1 MRVGIKPDSKVIA
14 RGNTKIYNDKNQ
26 EIGKVTSGTFGPSV
40 EHPIAMGYVDNSYS
54 TVNTKIFLEVRG
66 KKFLQIF
73 VTYRFI
79 KKITL
84 KGKLM
89 SEVKYSKEHEWIK
102 LDGDEAT
109 IGITK
114 HATEMLGDIVFA
126 ELPEKGSNVDKDG
139 TAGVVES
146 TKAASDVYTPVSGE
160 VIDTN
165 QMIVDDPSKINE
177 DPEESAWF
185 FKLKI
190 KDKSEM
196 DSLMSKEEYEK
207 FAKES
212 SA

>member
-1 MRVGIKPDSKVIA
+1 
-14 RGNTKIYNDKNQ
+14 
-26 EIGKVTSGTFGPSV
+26 
-40 EHPIAMGYVDNSYS
+40 
-54 TVNTKIFLEVRG
+54 
-66 KKFLQIF
+66 
-73 VTYRFI
+73 
-79 KKITL
+79 
-84 KGKLM
+84 M

-102 LDGDEAT
+102 LDGEEAT

-139 TAGVVES
+139 AAGVVES

-165 QMIVDDPSKINE
+165 QIIVDDPSKINE

-207 FAKES
+207 FAKET

>member
-1 MRVGIKPDSKVIA
+1 
-14 RGNTKIYNDKNQ
+14 
-26 EIGKVTSGTFGPSV
+26 
-40 EHPIAMGYVDNSYS
+40 
-54 TVNTKIFLEVRG
+54 
-66 KKFLQIF
+66 
-73 VTYRFI
+73 
-79 KKITL
+79 
-84 KGKLM
+84 M

-102 LDGDEAT
+102 LDGEEAT

-114 HATEMLGDIVFA
+114 HATEMLGDIVFT

-196 DSLMSKEEYEK
+196 DSLMNKEEYEK
-207 FAKES
+207 FAKET

>member
-1 MRVGIKPDSKVIA
+1 
-14 RGNTKIYNDKNQ
+14 
-26 EIGKVTSGTFGPSV
+26 
-40 EHPIAMGYVDNSYS
+40 
-54 TVNTKIFLEVRG
+54 
-66 KKFLQIF
+66 
-73 VTYRFI
+73 
-79 KKITL
+79 
-84 KGKLM
+84 M

-139 TAGVVES
+139 TAGLVES

-207 FAKES
+207 FAKET